1 MREQGDRKSIGATLR
16 FVSLK
21 VKFAVL
27 FVLVAVVL
35 LCFNTVW
42 RLHVQNEQA
51 EREMLET
58 TQVLATEMNA
68 VWDFMEIN
76 QTQFVKKEDG
86 TYSLYCVVAAK
97 VVAKL
102 FTSKSDGVVVHY
114 TNLHTR
120 KDDDTPDEFEVK
132 ALEALHAD
140 PELDAYYELTTQDD
154 GSQAFRYVEPL
165 YITDSCLECHGGP
178 EGELDA
184 MGYPKEGL
192 NKGDIAGAASIIMPA
207 DTYIENIRTN
217 LFQETILFLLLILC
231 GLGVI
236 FWGISKLVT
245 RPVRQLE
252 DAAGS
257 LEEGSFDVQ
266 LDAAAVPDEITD
278 LGWRFES
285 MAVQL
290 KSVYEGLES
299 EVEARSAQ
307 IIKSNEVLERQRGEL
322 EAMNEMLQKD
332 NRLKSD
338 FLAMMSHELRTPL
351 TSILAF
357 ADIWSNTNAPRN
369 EDEERIMEEMK
380 LNSQVLLSMVNNML
394 DLARMEASTPELLLE
409 PVDVADVL
417 NAVKGSMR
425 FLAEKKNIQVSVEVD
440 RCVPVV
446 MADQEK
452 LRRIVENLV
461 SNAIKYA
468 HLGGNVKVSATYSC
482 EGKTLTMA
490 ISDDGCGI
498 SKADQSTIF
507 ERFVRGSAQ
516 KRAGASGSGLGL
528 ALVSE
533 LVDLFGG
540 TIEVTSTVGQGSV
553 FVVALPV
560 SPLEFDDEEDEEQEE
575 SHEDHAG

>member
-1 MREQGDRKSIGATLR
+1 MRRGGAVFMRKQGKPEPGGSAVR

-27 FVLVAVVL
+27 FVLVAVLL
-35 LCFNTVW
+35 LCFNTAW

-58 TQVLATEMNA
+58 TQVLATEMDA
-68 VWDFMEIN
+68 IWDFMEIN
-76 QTQFVKKEDG
+76 QSQFTKKEDG

-120 KDDDTPDEFEVK
+120 KDDDTPDGFEVR

-140 PELDAYYELTTQDD
+140 PELSAYYELTTQAD
-154 GSQAFRYVEPL
+154 GSPAFRYVEPL
-165 YITDSCLECHGGP
+165 YITESCLECHGDP
-178 EGELDA
+178 AGELDA

-192 NKGDIAGAASIIMPA
+192 KEGDIAGAASIIMPA
-207 DTYIENIRTN
+207 KTYMDNIRTN
-217 LFQETILFLLLILC
+217 LIQETLLFLLLILC

-245 RPVRQLE
+245 RPVGQLE
-252 DAAGS
+252 GAAAS
-257 LEEGSFDVQ
+257 LEEGEFDVRV
-266 LDAAAVPDEITD
+266 DAATVPDEITG
-278 LGWRFES
+278 LGRRFES
-285 MAVQL
+285 MAEQL
-290 KSVYEGLES
+290 KNVYVGLES
-299 EVEARSAQ
+299 EVESRSAQ
-307 IIKSNEVLERQRGEL
+307 IIKSNEVLERQRCEL

-357 ADIWSNTNAPRN
+357 ADLWSNTNTPRN
-369 EDEERIMEEMK
+369 DDEEKIMEEMK
-380 LNSQVLLSMVNNML
+380 ANSQVLLSMVNNML
-394 DLARMEASTPELLLE
+394 DLARMETGTPELMLE

-417 NAVKGSMR
+417 HAVRRGMH
-425 FLAEKKNIQVSVEVD
+425 FLAEKKGVAVTVEVN
-440 RCVPVV
+440 RSVPVILG
-446 MADQEK
+446 DQEK

-468 HLGGNVKVSATYSC
+468 HAGGEVRVSAAYSC
-482 EGKTLTMA
+482 DEHLLIMSV
-490 ISDDGCGI
+490 SDDGCGI
-498 SKADQSTIF
+498 AEADQASIF

-516 KRAGASGSGLGL
+516 KAGASGSGLGL
-528 ALVSE
+528 ALVRE
-533 LVDLFGG
+533 LVELYEG
-540 TIEVTSTVGQGSV
+540 TIAVSSAVGCGSTFTVK
-553 FVVALPV
+553 LPV
-560 SPLEFDDEEDEEQEE
+560 GLLELDDEYDE
-575 SHEDHAG
+575 G